1 MQHSVLIVE
10 DDQDIAGL
18 LQVHLQELGLE
29 VEHCPDGE
37 SAMVLLEQ
45 KQFQIAL
52 LDIMLPGVD
61 GLSLCREFKTKH
73 PQMSIVLLTSKS
85 SEMDR
90 VIGLEM
96 GADDYIC
103 KPFSYREFQARVK
116 AQLRHIRLLEQ
127 QQTQAIEQDEQVT
140 EHELTCGQLV
150 INPFSHEVQFKGE
163 ILPLTATEFDLM
175 AFFTKHPNQVFSRT
189 QLLESVWGYDHAG
202 YEHTVNSHINRL
214 RAKLEKYSQQQVIET
229 VWGVGYKLNPKS
241 LNRATA

>member
-18 LQVHLQELGLE
+18 LKVHLQELGLQ
-29 VEHCPDGE
+29 VEHCSDGE
-37 SAMVLLEQ
+37 SAMVLLTQ
-45 KQFQIAL
+45 QAFQIAL

-61 GLSLCREFKTKH
+61 GLSLCREFKSKY

-103 KPFSYREFQARVK
+103 KPFSYREFQARIK

-127 QQTQAIEQDEQVT
+127 QLQAAVEEQDIP

-150 INPFSHEVQFKGE
+150 VNPFSHEVHFKGE
-163 ILPLTATEFDLM
+163 TLPLTATEFDLM

-214 RAKLEKYSQQQVIET
+214 RAKLEKCSEQQVIET

-241 LNRATA
+241 LSRASA

>member
-18 LQVHLQELGLE
+18 LKVHLQELGLQ
-29 VEHCPDGE
+29 VEHCSDGE
-37 SAMVLLEQ
+37 SAMELLT
-45 KQFQIAL
+45 KQEFQIAL

-61 GLSLCREFKTKH
+61 GLSLCREFKSKH

-103 KPFSYREFQARVK
+103 KPFSYREFQARIK

-127 QQTQAIEQDEQVT
+127 QSQVLNEEQEVQ
-140 EHELTCGQLV
+140 EHELKCGQLV
-150 INPFSHEVQFKGE
+150 VNPFSHEVHFKGE
-163 ILPLTATEFDLM
+163 TLPLTATEFDLM

-214 RAKLEKYSQQQVIET
+214 RAKLEKCSEQQVIET

-241 LNRATA
+241 LSRASA

>member
-18 LQVHLQELGLE
+18 LQVHLQELGLQ
-29 VEHCPDGE
+29 VEHCSDGE
-37 SAMVLLEQ
+37 SATELLAQ

-103 KPFSYREFQARVK
+103 KPFSYREFQARIK

-127 QQTQAIEQDEQVT
+127 QTQPASEESEV
-140 EHELTCGQLV
+140 EEKELTCGQLV
-150 INPFSHEVQFKGE
+150 INPFSHEVQFQGE
-163 ILPLTATEFDLM
+163 TLALTATEFDLM
-175 AFFTKHPNQVFSRT
+175 AFFTRHPNQVFSRT

-214 RAKLEKYSQQQVIET
+214 RAKLEKCSEQQVIET

>member
-1 MQHSVLIVE
+1 MQHSVLLVE

-18 LQVHLQELGLE
+18 LLVHLQELGLD
-29 VEHCPDGE
+29 VVHCSDGE
-37 SAMVLLEQ
+37 SALQQIETQ
-45 KQFQIAL
+45 TFQIAL

-61 GLSLCREFKTKH
+61 GLSLCREFKTKY
-73 PQMSIVLLTSKS
+73 PQLSVVLLTSKS

-103 KPFSYREFQARVK
+103 KPFSYREFQARIK

-127 QQTQAIEQDEQVT
+127 KLAPEEDKETQASSQ
-140 EHELTCGQLV
+140 LSCGQLV
-150 INPFSHEVQFKGE
+150 INPYSHEAH
-163 ILPLTATEFDLM
+163 ILGQSLSLTATEFELM
-175 AFFTKHPNQVFSRT
+175 AFFTKHPNQVFSRG

-214 RAKLEKYSQQQVIET
+214 RAKLDKFSHQPVIET
-229 VWGVGYKLNPKS
+229 VWGVGYKLNPNS
-241 LNRATA
+241 LNREHA

>member
-1 MQHSVLIVE
+1 MRHSVLLVE

-18 LQVHLQELGLE
+18 LLVHLQELGLH
-29 VEHCPDGE
+29 VVHCADGE
-37 SAMVLLEQ
+37 SAIEQ
-45 KQFQIAL
+45 MAQQSFQIAL

-61 GLSLCREFKTKH
+61 GLSLCREFKTKQ
-73 PQMSIVLLTSKS
+73 PQLSVVLLTSKS

-103 KPFSYREFQARVK
+103 KPFSYREFQARIK

-127 QQTQAIEQDEQVT
+127 SEQLHEVGQPEQ
-140 EHELTCGQLV
+140 EKMLTCGQLV
-150 INPFSHEVQFKGE
+150 INPFSHEAQFQGHT
-163 ILPLTATEFDLM
+163 LSLTATEFDLM
-175 AFFTKHPNQVFSRT
+175 AFFTKHPNQVFSRS

-214 RAKLEKYSQQQVIET
+214 RAKLDKLSEQQVIET
-229 VWGVGYKLNPKS
+229 VWGVGYKLNPNS
-241 LNRATA
+241 LHEANA

>member
-1 MQHSVLIVE
+1 MKHSVLLVE

-18 LQVHLQELGLE
+18 LLVHLQELGLN
-29 VEHCPDGE
+29 VVHCVDGE
-37 SAMVLLEQ
+37 SAIQQMTEQ
-45 KQFQIAL
+45 SFQIAL

-61 GLSLCREFKTKH
+61 GLSLCREFKSQN
-73 PQMSIVLLTSKS
+73 PQLSVVLLTSKS

-103 KPFSYREFQARVK
+103 KPFSYREFQARIR

-127 QQTQAIEQDEQVT
+127 TEQHNEKP
-140 EHELTCGQLV
+140 ELSNHKMLTCGQLV
-150 INPFSHEVQFKGE
+150 INPFSHEAQFQGE
-163 ILPLTATEFDLM
+163 TLSLTATEFDLM
-175 AFFTKHPNQVFSRT
+175 AFFTKYPNQVFSRS

-214 RAKLEKYSQQQVIET
+214 RAKLDKLSEQQVIET
-229 VWGVGYKLNPKS
+229 VWGVGYKLNPNS
-241 LNRATA
+241 LHEANA